1 MAGSNYEV
9 NIQLNVRKINQQL
22 SNLERRIKKL
32 NDIAMG
38 QKGVG
43 KAALKTERD
52 KLALATKTFRREQ
65 QITKEKAKQNK
76 LEKDTSKV
84 IKKAAVRPT
93 SKIPLGPSSPLNFD
107 SQGRMLP
114 GKGRGTTVAA
124 GGGSGVLSGALI
136 SGAFPLLF
144 GQGVAGGVTGFA
156 GGALGGLLG
165 GQTGGFAGGLVAT
178 ALLTQ
183 IQQVDEFRTGI
194 DRLNVSI
201 QATGGVSDLTAK
213 QVTQFG
219 KSLGLA
225 KEEALAALNSFKQFG
240 GEARIALNQV
250 FGKESIF
257 NTFSDLT
264 NNKSILDALP
274 GLSKELSLEQAEA
287 ALEVLKS
294 KNAREAESALLDG
307 IINKQRTITKEEAK
321 RLNFFQQVA
330 TRFNPFKGRFVKK
343 DPDSAFFGLAG
354 GGSFMDLDEAAKF
367 RGEKAEKSFDQ
378 KVNEA
383 LRLLEIQKEFNRELE
398 RQAIIKAPVD
408 ELNRLIE
415 PLTQIDALSKSMGNS
430 FADSFKG
437 IVKGSMT
444 AQEALRNL
452 FQRTA
457 DHFID
462 MAAQI
467 LAAQVRAGIMG
478 LFSKAFSGGLFS
490 GGGSVGANNITFGSQ
505 NLKINTASDFRGFAD
520 GGRPP
525 VGRASIVGERGPE
538 LFVPDRAGTIVPNNA
553 MGGSTNIVIN
563 VDASGS
569 SVEGDEQQAR
579 ELGRLISVAVQ
590 SELIQ
595 QKRPGGLLA

>member
-1 MAGSNYEV
+1 
-9 NIQLNVRKINQQL
+9 
-22 SNLERRIKKL
+22 
-32 NDIAMG
+32 MG

-84 IKKAAVRPT
+84 VKKAAVRPT

-183 IQQVDEFRTGI
+183 IQQADEFRTGI

-201 QATGGVSDLTAK
+201 QATGGVSNLTAK

-257 NTFSDLT
+257 NTFSDLK
-264 NNKSILDALP
+264 NNRSILDALP
-274 GLSKELSLEQAEA
+274 GLSKELSLDQAEA
-287 ALEVLKS
+287 ALQVLKS
-294 KNAREAESALLDG
+294 KNAREAESFLLDG

-330 TRFNPFKGRFVKK
+330 TRFNPFKGKFVKN

-354 GGSFMDLDEAAKF
+354 GGSFMDLDEAAEF
-367 RGEKAEKSFDQ
+367 RGEKAQKSFDQ

-415 PLTQIDALSKSMGNS
+415 PLTQIDALSKNMGNS

-467 LAAQVRAGIMG
+467 LAAQVRSGIMG
-478 LFSKAFSGGLFS
+478 IFSNMLGGNNNKLISSNSLERTTPDFNPFKAAPGQFYEY
-490 GGGSVGANNITFGSQ
+490 AN
-505 NLKINTASDFRGFAD
+505 

-525 VGRASIVGERGPE
+525 VGRPSIVGEKGPE
-538 LFVPDRAGTIVPNNA
+538 LFVPDRAGTIVPNHSL
-553 MGGSTNIVIN
+553 GGSTTVVVN

-569 SVEGDEQQAR
+569 SVEGDEEQGR
-579 ELGRLISVAVQ
+579 ELGRVISAAVQ
-590 SELIQ
+590 SEILQ

>member
-22 SNLERRIKKL
+22 NNLERRIKKL

-84 IKKAAVRPT
+84 VKKAAVRPT

-183 IQQVDEFRTGI
+183 IQQADEFRTGI

-264 NNKSILDALP
+264 NNRSILDALP

-330 TRFNPFKGRFVKK
+330 TRFNPFKGKFVKN

-354 GGSFMDLDEAAKF
+354 GGSFMDLDEAAEY

-467 LAAQVRAGIMG
+467 LAAQVRSGIMG
-478 LFSKAFSGGLFS
+478 IFSNMLGG
-490 GGGSVGANNITFGSQ
+490 NNNKLISSNSLEKT
-505 NLKINTASDFRGFAD
+505 TSDFNPFKAAPGEFYEFAN

-525 VGRASIVGERGPE
+525 VGRPSIVGEKGPE
-538 LFVPDRAGTIVPNNA
+538 LFVPDRAGTIVPNHSL
-553 MGGSTNIVIN
+553 GGSTTVVVN

-569 SVEGDEQQAR
+569 SVEGDEEQGR
-579 ELGRLISVAVQ
+579 ELGRVISAAVQ

>member
-22 SNLERRIKKL
+22 NNLERRIKKL

-84 IKKAAVRPT
+84 VKKAAVRPT

-183 IQQVDEFRTGI
+183 IQQADEFRTGI

-264 NNKSILDALP
+264 NNRSILDALP

-330 TRFNPFKGRFVKK
+330 TRFNPFKGKFVKN

-354 GGSFMDLDEAAKF
+354 GGSFMDLDEAAEY

-467 LAAQVRAGIMG
+467 LAAQVRSGIMG
-478 LFSKAFSGGLFS
+478 IFSNMLGG
-490 GGGSVGANNITFGSQ
+490 NNNKLISSNSLEKT
-505 NLKINTASDFRGFAD
+505 TSDFNPFKAAPGEFYEFAN

-525 VGRASIVGERGPE
+525 VGRPSIVGEKGPE
-538 LFVPDRAGTIVPNNA
+538 LFVPDRAGTIVPNHSL
-553 MGGSTNIVIN
+553 GGSTTVVVN

-569 SVEGDEQQAR
+569 SVEGDEEQGR
-579 ELGRLISVAVQ
+579 ELGRVISAAVQ
-590 SELIQ
+590 SEILQ

>member
-1 MAGSNYEV
+1 
-9 NIQLNVRKINQQL
+9 
-22 SNLERRIKKL
+22 
-32 NDIAMG
+32 
-38 QKGVG
+38 
-43 KAALKTERD
+43 
-52 KLALATKTFRREQ
+52 
-65 QITKEKAKQNK
+65 
-76 LEKDTSKV
+76 
-84 IKKAAVRPT
+84 
-93 SKIPLGPSSPLNFD
+93 
-107 SQGRMLP
+107 MLP

-183 IQQVDEFRTGI
+183 IQQADEFRTGI

-201 QATGGVSDLTAK
+201 QATGGVSNLTAK

-257 NTFSDLT
+257 NTFSDLK
-264 NNKSILDALP
+264 NNRSILDALP
-274 GLSKELSLEQAEA
+274 GLSKELSLDQAEA
-287 ALEVLKS
+287 ALQVLKS
-294 KNAREAESALLDG
+294 KNAREAESFLLDG

-330 TRFNPFKGRFVKK
+330 TRFNPFKGKFVKN

-354 GGSFMDLDEAAKF
+354 GGSFMDLDEAAEF
-367 RGEKAEKSFDQ
+367 RGEKAQKSFDQ

-415 PLTQIDALSKSMGNS
+415 PLTQIDALSKNMGNS

-467 LAAQVRAGIMG
+467 LAAQVRSGIMG
-478 LFSKAFSGGLFS
+478 IFSNMLGGNNNKLISSNSLERTTPDFNPFKAAPGQFYEY
-490 GGGSVGANNITFGSQ
+490 AN
-505 NLKINTASDFRGFAD
+505 

-525 VGRASIVGERGPE
+525 VGRPSIVGEKGPE
-538 LFVPDRAGTIVPNNA
+538 LFVPDRAGTIVPNHSL
-553 MGGSTNIVIN
+553 GGSTTVVVN

-569 SVEGDEQQAR
+569 SVEGDEEQGR
-579 ELGRLISVAVQ
+579 ELGRVISAAVQ
-590 SELIQ
+590 SEILQ

>member
-22 SNLERRIKKL
+22 NNLERRIKKL

-76 LEKDTSKV
+76 IEKDSAKTQ
-84 IKKAAVRPT
+84 KAVVPKHSGSAM
-93 SKIPLGPSSPLNFD
+93 GPSSPLNFTN
-107 SQGRMLP
+107 QGTLLP

-183 IQQVDEFRTGI
+183 LQQADEFRTGI
-194 DRLNVSI
+194 DRLNISI
-201 QATGGVSDLTAK
+201 QATGGISDLTAK

-264 NNKSILDALP
+264 NNRSILDALP

-330 TRFNPFKGRFVKK
+330 TRFNPFKGKFVKNN
-343 DPDSAFFGLAG
+343 PDSAFFGLAG
-354 GGSFMDLDEAAKF
+354 GGSFMDLDEAREF

-467 LAAQVRAGIMG
+467 LAAQVRSGIMG
-478 LFSKAFSGGLFS
+478 IFSNMLGGNNNKLISSNSLERATPDFNPFKAAPGEYYEY
-490 GGGSVGANNITFGSQ
+490 AN
-505 NLKINTASDFRGFAD
+505 

-525 VGRASIVGERGPE
+525 VGRPSIVGEKGPE
-538 LFVPDRAGTIVPNNA
+538 LFVPDRAGTIVPNHSL
-553 MGGSTNIVIN
+553 GGSTTVVVN

-569 SVEGDEQQAR
+569 SVEGDEEQGR
-579 ELGRLISVAVQ
+579 ELGRVISAAVQ
-590 SELIQ
+590 SEILQ

>member
-22 SNLERRIKKL
+22 NNLERRIKKL

-84 IKKAAVRPT
+84 VKKAAVRPT

-183 IQQVDEFRTGI
+183 LQQADEFRTGI
-194 DRLNVSI
+194 DRLNISI
-201 QATGGVSDLTAK
+201 QATGGISDLTAK

-257 NTFSDLT
+257 NTFSDLK
-264 NNKSILDALP
+264 NNRSILDALP
-274 GLSKELSLEQAEA
+274 GLSKELSLDQAEA
-287 ALEVLKS
+287 ALQVLKS
-294 KNAREAESALLDG
+294 KNAREAESFLLNG
-307 IINKQRTITKEEAK
+307 IINKQRTVTKEEAK
-321 RLNFFQQVA
+321 RLNLFQQIA
-330 TRFNPFKGRFVKK
+330 TRFNPFKGKFVKN

-354 GGSFMDLDEAAKF
+354 GGSFMDLDEAAEF

-467 LAAQVRAGIMG
+467 LAAQVRSGIMG
-478 LFSKAFSGGLFS
+478 IFSNMLGGNNNKLISSNSLERATPDFNPFKAAPGEFYEF
-490 GGGSVGANNITFGSQ
+490 AN
-505 NLKINTASDFRGFAD
+505 

-525 VGRASIVGERGPE
+525 VGRPSIVGEKGPE
-538 LFVPDRAGTIVPNNA
+538 LFVPDRAGTIVPNHSL
-553 MGGSTNIVIN
+553 GGSTTVVVN

-569 SVEGDEQQAR
+569 AVEGDEEQGR
-579 ELGRLISVAVQ
+579 ELGRVISAAVQ
-590 SELIQ
+590 SEILQ

>member
-9 NIQLNVRKINQQL
+9 NIKLNLKSVNKQLN
-22 SNLERRIKKL
+22 NLEKRISRI
-32 NDIAMG
+32 N
-38 QKGVG
+38 
-43 KAALKTERD
+43 
-52 KLALATKTFRREQ
+52 KLAQGGRASRTVNKNEQEKLKSATKRFQIEERTLRVKKKQLLEDKKQLRVEQ
-65 QITKEKAKQNK
+65 QTADAISRQSRGGGGGRTGNK
-76 LEKDTSKV
+76 GKNV
-84 IKKAAVRPT
+84 AV
-93 SKIPLGPSSPLNFD
+93 
-107 SQGRMLP
+107 
-114 GKGRGTTVAA
+114 A
-124 GGGSGVLSGALI
+124 GGGTGAISSAII

-144 GQGVAGGVTGFA
+144 GQGLAGGA
-156 GGALGGLLG
+156 AGALGGGVGSLVG
-165 GQTGGFAGGLVAT
+165 GQMGGFAGGLLAT
-178 ALLTQ
+178 AVLTQ
-183 IQQVDEFRTGI
+183 IQEADRFRTEI

-201 QATGGVSDLTAK
+201 RATGGISDITAK

-240 GEARIALNQV
+240 GAARIALNQV
-250 FGKESIF
+250 FGKENVF
-257 NTFSDLT
+257 DTFANLK
-264 NNKSILDALP
+264 NNKSILNALP
-274 GLSKELSLEQAEA
+274 GLSKELSLDQAKA
-287 ALEVLKS
+287 ALQVLKS
-294 KNAREAESALLDG
+294 KNAREAESFLLDG
-307 IINKQRTITKEEAK
+307 IITKQRTVTKEEAK
-321 RLNFFQQVA
+321 RLNFFQRQASKLNVFRGKF
-330 TRFNPFKGRFVKK
+330 TKK
-343 DPDSAFFGLAG
+343 DPDSAFFGLAA
-354 GGSFMDLDEAAKF
+354 GGSFSTMSEAADL

-383 LRLLEIQKEFNRELE
+383 LQLLEIQKEFNRELE

-415 PLTQIDALSKSMGNS
+415 PLTQIDALSKSLGNS

-478 LFSKAFSGGLFS
+478 LFSRAFSGGIFS
-490 GGGSVGANNITFGSQ
+490 GGGSAGANNIAFGSQ
-505 NLKINTASDFRGFAD
+505 NLGINTASNFPGFAD

-569 SVEGDEQQAR
+569 SVEGDEEQANQF
-579 ELGRLISVAVQ
+579 GSAIATAIQ
-590 SELIQ
+590 SELIK

>member
-1 MAGSNYEV
+1 
-9 NIQLNVRKINQQL
+9 
-22 SNLERRIKKL
+22 
-32 NDIAMG
+32 MG

-84 IKKAAVRPT
+84 VKKAAVRPT

-183 IQQVDEFRTGI
+183 IQQADEFRTGI

-264 NNKSILDALP
+264 NNRSILDALP

-330 TRFNPFKGRFVKK
+330 TRFNPFKGKFVKN

-354 GGSFMDLDEAAKF
+354 GGSFMDLDEAAEY

-467 LAAQVRAGIMG
+467 LAAQVRSGIMG
-478 LFSKAFSGGLFS
+478 IFSNMLGG
-490 GGGSVGANNITFGSQ
+490 NNNKLISSNSLEKT
-505 NLKINTASDFRGFAD
+505 TSDFNPFKAAPGEFYEFAN

-525 VGRASIVGERGPE
+525 VGRPSIVGEKGPE
-538 LFVPDRAGTIVPNNA
+538 LFVPDRAGTIVPNHSL
-553 MGGSTNIVIN
+553 GGSTTVVVN

-569 SVEGDEQQAR
+569 SVEGDEEQGR
-579 ELGRLISVAVQ
+579 ELGRVISAAVQ
-590 SELIQ
+590 SEILQ

>member
-22 SNLERRIKKL
+22 NNLERRIKKL

-84 IKKAAVRPT
+84 VKKAAVRPT

-124 GGGSGVLSGALI
+124 GDGSGVLSGALI

-183 IQQVDEFRTGI
+183 IQQADEFRTGI

-201 QATGGVSDLTAK
+201 QATGGVSNLTAK

-257 NTFSDLT
+257 NTFSDLK
-264 NNKSILDALP
+264 NNRSILDALP
-274 GLSKELSLEQAEA
+274 GLSKELSLDQAEA
-287 ALEVLKS
+287 ALQVLKS
-294 KNAREAESALLDG
+294 KNAREAESFLLDG

-330 TRFNPFKGRFVKK
+330 TRFNPFKGKFVKN

-354 GGSFMDLDEAAKF
+354 GGSFMDLDEAAEF
-367 RGEKAEKSFDQ
+367 RGEKAQKSFDQ

-415 PLTQIDALSKSMGNS
+415 PLTQIDALSKNMGNS

-467 LAAQVRAGIMG
+467 LAAQVRSGIMG
-478 LFSKAFSGGLFS
+478 IFSNMLGGNNNKLISSNSLERTTPDFNPFKAAPGQFYEY
-490 GGGSVGANNITFGSQ
+490 AN
-505 NLKINTASDFRGFAD
+505 

-525 VGRASIVGERGPE
+525 VGRPSIVGEKGPE
-538 LFVPDRAGTIVPNNA
+538 LFVPDRAGTIVPNHSL
-553 MGGSTNIVIN
+553 GGSTTVVVN

-569 SVEGDEQQAR
+569 SVEGDEEQGR
-579 ELGRLISVAVQ
+579 ELGRVISAAVQ
-590 SELIQ
+590 SEILQ

>member
-22 SNLERRIKKL
+22 NNLERRIKKL

-84 IKKAAVRPT
+84 VKKAAVRPT

-183 IQQVDEFRTGI
+183 IQQADEFRTGI

-201 QATGGVSDLTAK
+201 QATGGVSNLTAK

-257 NTFSDLT
+257 NTFSDLK
-264 NNKSILDALP
+264 NNRSILDALP
-274 GLSKELSLEQAEA
+274 GLSKELSLDQAEA
-287 ALEVLKS
+287 ALQVLKS
-294 KNAREAESALLDG
+294 KNAREAESFLLDG

-330 TRFNPFKGRFVKK
+330 TRFNPFKGKFVKN

-354 GGSFMDLDEAAKF
+354 GGSFMDLDEAAEF
-367 RGEKAEKSFDQ
+367 RGEKAQKSFDQ

-415 PLTQIDALSKSMGNS
+415 PLTQIDALSKNMGNS

-467 LAAQVRAGIMG
+467 LAAQVRSGIMG
-478 LFSKAFSGGLFS
+478 IFSNMLGGNNNKLISSNSLERTTPDFNPFKAAPGQFYEY
-490 GGGSVGANNITFGSQ
+490 AN
-505 NLKINTASDFRGFAD
+505 

-525 VGRASIVGERGPE
+525 VGRPSIVGEKGPE
-538 LFVPDRAGTIVPNNA
+538 LFVPDRAGTIVPNHSL
-553 MGGSTNIVIN
+553 GGSTTVVVN

-569 SVEGDEQQAR
+569 SVEGDEEQGR
-579 ELGRLISVAVQ
+579 ELGRVISAAVQ
-590 SELIQ
+590 SEILQ

>member
-1 MAGSNYEV
+1 VAGSNYEV

-22 SNLERRIKKL
+22 NNLERRIKKL

-84 IKKAAVRPT
+84 VKKAAVRPT

-183 IQQVDEFRTGI
+183 IQQADEFRTGI

-201 QATGGVSDLTAK
+201 QATGGVSNLTAK

-257 NTFSDLT
+257 NTFSDLK
-264 NNKSILDALP
+264 NNRSILDALP
-274 GLSKELSLEQAEA
+274 GLSKELSLDQAEA
-287 ALEVLKS
+287 ALQVLKS
-294 KNAREAESALLDG
+294 KNAREAESFLLDG

-330 TRFNPFKGRFVKK
+330 TRFNPFKGKFVKN

-354 GGSFMDLDEAAKF
+354 GGSFMDLDEAAEF
-367 RGEKAEKSFDQ
+367 RGEKAQKSFDQ

-415 PLTQIDALSKSMGNS
+415 PLTQIDALSKNMGNS

-467 LAAQVRAGIMG
+467 LAAQVRSGIMG
-478 LFSKAFSGGLFS
+478 IFSNMLGGNNNKLISSNSLERTTPDFNPFKAAPGQFYEY
-490 GGGSVGANNITFGSQ
+490 AN
-505 NLKINTASDFRGFAD
+505 

-525 VGRASIVGERGPE
+525 VGRPSIVGEKGPE
-538 LFVPDRAGTIVPNNA
+538 LFVPDRAGTIVPNHSL
-553 MGGSTNIVIN
+553 GGSTTVVVN

-569 SVEGDEQQAR
+569 SVEGDEEQGR
-579 ELGRLISVAVQ
+579 ELGRVISAAVQ
-590 SELIQ
+590 SEILQ